1 MTTIRSAHKRK
12 AVFRWPALRKGP
24 DPKAVRGTVLAMTG
38 ATSDRVLDNTPCLQ
52 KHYALIA
59 RLDLFLKGPL
69 P

>member
-24 DPKAVRGTVLAMTG
+24 DPKAVRGTVLQMTG
-38 ATSDRVLDNTPCLQ
+38 ATSDRVLDNTPVL
-52 KHYALIA
+52 KNLYT
-59 RLDLFLKGPL
+59 FLRRPL